1 MDLPARGALQQGL
14 HPSQEEGLGD
24 PGKISRGRRSGGAGE
39 ARSGR
44 GYQRA
49 LAGTAS
55 AAAGLPPGAL
65 LSGGGAGAGRPPLQS
80 PPERCGHCCQ
90 GNPGALRWGGGEAGW
105 GPQAGTAGG
114 AGGGSRC
121 LVTMGTAQLFPSPR
135 RCQWRG
141 ARVRGYCRT
150 AAICCGLGPNNA
162 PLLQRSLRP
171 GGPAHRSDPATPTS
185 RFAPPPGAGGSRV
198 ALGLPAHVLPPPPS
212 QTKPAPSGPVALA
225 PRFTLRGPF
234 DFFPLLSSSLPRP
247 PQPSCLLD
255 GLLVR
260 AALPPKPP

>member
-55 AAAGLPPGAL
+55 AAAGLPPGAR
-65 LSGGGAGAGRPPLQS
+65 LSGGWAGAGRPPLQS

-198 ALGLPAHVLPPPPS
+198 ALGLPA
-212 QTKPAPSGPVALA
+212 A
-225 PRFTLRGPF
+225 
-234 DFFPLLSSSLPRP
+234 
-247 PQPSCLLD
+247 
-255 GLLVR
+255 R
-260 AALPPKPP
+260 AAPAALTDKAGSFRACRSGAPLHSPWTL